1 MKQISYAELEAHF
14 DPELRNRLR
23 FLADI
28 PGATAMVLF
37 RNQMI
42 DSSNAGACT
51 ARLVGPECSCTSLE
65 QGIRQPPWRPAVS
78 AAAGCC
84 SLLAACCGC
93 SLRRAGP
100 GGGELS

>member
-1 MKQISYAELEAHF
+1 MNQISYAEPEAHF

-42 DSSNAGACT
+42 DSSSADTCI
-51 ARLVGPECSCTSLE
+51 ARLVGPERSCTTLE
-65 QGIRQPPWRPAVS
+65 QAYASHLGDLPSQRQQAVAHCLLPVVAAPS
-78 AAAGCC
+78 DEQARAAA
-84 SLLAACCGC
+84 S
-93 SLRRAGP
+93 
-100 GGGELS
+100 